1 MEKLTPEE
9 KELLEG
15 LALACHEELVKWVPP
30 KSSAIQCNKCKHL
43 VARTASC
50 KAYPKWIPDEVL
62 CGTGC
67 PEFEEK

>member
-1 MEKLTPEE
+1 MAEKTKGE
-9 KELLEG
+9 
-15 LALACHEELVKWVPP
+15 WDFIP
-30 KSSAIQCNKCKHL
+30 KNAMGQCNKCKHL

-62 CGTGC
+62 DSKDGC